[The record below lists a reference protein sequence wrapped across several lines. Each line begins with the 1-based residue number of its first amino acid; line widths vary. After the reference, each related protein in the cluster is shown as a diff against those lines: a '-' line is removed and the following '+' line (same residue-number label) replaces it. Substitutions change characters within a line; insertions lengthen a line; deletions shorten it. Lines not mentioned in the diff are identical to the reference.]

1 MSDIQLK
8 DNEQMIFA
16 ITKEQ
21 IETVAALLVKQPYAD
36 VSAVIEGLK
45 RLPQI
50 KIQES
55 NDGEENK

>member
-1 MSDIQLK
+1 MSDIQLSK
-8 DNEQMIFA
+8 PEQIVFA

-21 IETVAALLVKQPYAD
+21 VETVVQALVKQPYVD
-36 VSAVIEGLK
+36 VAGVIEGMK

-55 NDGEENK
+55 NDGEEAK